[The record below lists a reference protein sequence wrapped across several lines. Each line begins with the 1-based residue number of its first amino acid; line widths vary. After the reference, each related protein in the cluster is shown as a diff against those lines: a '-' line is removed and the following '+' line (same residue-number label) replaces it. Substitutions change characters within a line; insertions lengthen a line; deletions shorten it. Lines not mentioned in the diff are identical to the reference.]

1 LLYEFRICNEQQ
13 ALRLAASQDAN
24 RGACRVIFP
33 EVVTSNHR
41 SSVWDGVHGEV
52 TSHLPKL

>member
-1 LLYEFRICNEQQ
+1 MWNEQQ

-41 SSVWDGVHGEV
+41 ASVWDGVHGEV
-52 TSHLPKL
+52 TSPVPKL